1 MRARHLASSM
11 LAAVL
16 LSIASSVRAE
26 PGAST
31 TTNDSNLIGALS
43 GASYC
48 AGANP
53 SCGRD
58 PWWLQWNE
66 IQNTDL
72 VSFAVTRTPM
82 TVESRY
88 VEALQVLWSWDEGE
102 DLLTQGSEFGVS
114 VRSGIFE
121 TEPTAIASYSTSRRT
136 IQINPRYAR
145 AATWMLAA
153 VISHELRHISDA
165 RNRLFQSHISG
176 DCLTRETRAYETEGR
191 FMAWYTEALVG
202 ERLPVQEL
210 RQRVP
215 SEYRGLSELL
225 LRINTAPDASE
236 LVRKDYAELCESNP

>member
-1 MRARHLASSM
+1 MRARHLASSIA
-11 LAAVL
+11 AAVL

-26 PGAST
+26 PGNLTA
-31 TTNDSNLIGALS
+31 TNDPNVLGAFS
-43 GASYC
+43 GAAYC

-66 IQNTDL
+66 LQSTDL
-72 VSFAVTRTPM
+72 VPFVATETPM

-88 VEALQVLWSWDEGE
+88 VEALQVLRSWDEGQ
-102 DLLTQGSEFGVS
+102 DLLRQGSEFGVS
-114 VRSGIFE
+114 VRSGVFE
-121 TEPTAIASYSTSRRT
+121 TEPTAVASYSTSRRT

-153 VISHELRHISDA
+153 VVSHELRHISDA
-165 RNRLFQSHISG
+165 RNRLFQAHVSE

-202 ERLPVQEL
+202 ERLPVPEL
-210 RQRVP
+210 RQQVP

-225 LRINTAPDASE
+225 VRINNAPEAAE
-236 LVRKDYAELCESNP
+236 LVRKDYSALCERNP